1 MVVDGFEKLAG
12 RPDGTLTMMRE
23 IAKIA
28 ARKGSTTTRISTDGR
43 FPATQSDLWWERASM
58 DFSDRASATVGIRPW
73 TRPSAPAAQFQAASE
88 EIQE

>member
-1 MVVDGFEKLAG
+1 MAVVVDGFEKLAG

-43 FPATQSDLWWERASM
+43 FPLLGRISVSQVRGYGG
-58 DFSDRASATVGIRPW
+58 RG
-73 TRPSAPAAQFQAASE
+73 
-88 EIQE
+88 